1 MFLSEKYSFSESFSL
16 LVTQPVYIFFQIQ
29 TLVPI
34 RTNRHYQHL
43 RQLTANDNELTTMS
57 DLTGSKFMRNKPLV
71 LNLQYN
77 KISVFD
83 LGVLRPM
90 IEDHE
95 THHRPYHPSSIS
107 FLLAG
112 NPWSC
117 DCEFLE
123 GKPVIWRI
131 MQVAVVCDFQ
141 INTMSH

>member
-1 MFLSEKYSFSESFSL
+1 MFYKISKKFKAYVSNYLNAL
-16 LVTQPVYIFFQIQ
+16 NHIQ
-29 TLVPI
+29 TLAPI
-34 RTNRHYQHL
+34 RTNPYYKHL
-43 RQLTANDNELTTMS
+43 RQLTANNNQLESMS
-57 DLTGSKFMRNKPLV
+57 DLIGSSFMNNRPLV

-117 DCEFLE
+117 DCEFLKGVTFWDE
-123 GKPVIWRI
+123 VIQCFI
-131 MQVAVVCDFQ
+131 FQ
-141 INTMSH
+141 QIFAK